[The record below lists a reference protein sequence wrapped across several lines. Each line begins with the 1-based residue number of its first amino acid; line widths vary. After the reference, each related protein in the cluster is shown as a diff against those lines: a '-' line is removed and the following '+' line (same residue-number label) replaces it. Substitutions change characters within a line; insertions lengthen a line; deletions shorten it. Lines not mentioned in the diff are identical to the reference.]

1 MLTLIFVRCVWHSSS
16 SFVSGC
22 VRLSRG
28 LSVVLD
34 NCLNG
39 EDAVS
44 VSVGVSDEVGT
55 AVVVGKGV
63 H

>member
-1 MLTLIFVRCVWHSSS
+1 M
-16 SFVSGC
+16 
-22 VRLSRG
+22 
-28 LSVVLD
+28 LD

-55 AVVVGKGV
+55 AVVVGRGGTLMFR
-63 H
+63 HGYG